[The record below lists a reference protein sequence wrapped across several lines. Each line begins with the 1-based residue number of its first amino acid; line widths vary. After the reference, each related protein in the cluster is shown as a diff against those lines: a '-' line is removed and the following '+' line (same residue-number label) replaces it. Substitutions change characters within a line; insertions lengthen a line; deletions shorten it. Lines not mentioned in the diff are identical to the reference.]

1 MASFITANE
10 VLTQRQNGSISRCGG
25 HGDPK
30 IIGRLLDEAAG
41 VDAGRVV
48 APSGTTNLECQEPTT
63 AALVASAYG
72 FTVFSPMQEDSDL
85 TDGTPHY
92 GDNSMVSIM
101 THGSMYVDCEGTVVA
116 QAPVY
121 VRFTSD
127 GGSNTELGKVRGNS
141 DGTVVIDTTANA
153 VEGVYSITLFNGVVQ
168 ETFPYTTDGSATTAE
183 ILAALVAAIDAS
195 ANYSAAGTTEITV
208 TLVAGSEIKVVELR
222 APTAA
227 TQLLWVVTDNQKA
240 AILPG
245 AYFTES
251 RTGAGLVEINFDH
264 RGSV

>member
-48 APSGTTNLECQEPTT
+48 APSGTVNLECQEPTT

-72 FTVFSPMQEDSDL
+72 FTVFSPMQEDADL

-116 QAPVY
+116 QSPVY

-141 DGTVVIDTTANA
+141 DGTVVIDTTST
-153 VEGVYSITLFNGVVQ
+153 VEGVYRVTLFNGVVN
-168 ETFPYTTDGSATTAE
+168 ETFSYQTDGSAAANEITTG
-183 ILAALVAAIDAS
+183 LVTAIDAS
-195 ANYSAAGTTEITV
+195 ANYSAAGTTEATI
-208 TLVAGSEIKVVELR
+208 TLVAGTEIKVVQL
-222 APTAA
+222 AGPTAA
-227 TQLLWVVTDNQKA
+227 AEALYTVVDNQKA
-240 AILPG
+240 AALPG

>member
-63 AALVASAYG
+63 EALVKAAYG

-101 THGSMYVDCEGTVVA
+101 TKGSMYVDCEGTVVA
-116 QAPVY
+116 GGPVF
-121 VRFTSD
+121 VRVTSD
-127 GGSNTELGKVRGNS
+127 AGDNTELGKVRGDS
-141 DGTVVIDTTANA
+141 DVVSGGVVLTPGASLDAEATVFTVTLSNGTVT
-153 VEGVYSITLFNGVVQ
+153 
-168 ETFPYTTDGSATTAE
+168 ETFSFLSDATPTAADVSAG
-183 ILAALVAAIDAS
+183 LVAEIDAS
-195 ANYSAAGTTEITV
+195 ANFAATGTV
-208 TLVAGSEIKVVELR
+208 TISITSGTGIVEVVELNEQIAITTPAR
-222 APTAA
+222 AFR
-227 TQLLWVVTDNQKA
+227 
-240 AILPG
+240 LPG

-251 RTGAGLVEINFDH
+251 RTGAGLVEIHFD
-264 RGSV
+264 RAGAI